1 VDEAVS
7 YETATEAEKDYASVL
22 ASAPRHAY
30 DGQCTYC
37 GHCKPCPAGID
48 IAMVNKLYDLA
59 SMQPEVPASVRAH
72 YEALERTASDCI
84 GWGGGAGRVCSPA
97 AAARPAVPSM
107 FPWQSGWRRPGRCLR
122 KGNKAVSLLD
132 TKRKLRKWELRG
144 FFCTAM
150 ILKFHA
156 SLLYFSMI
164 QCKSHQSLWLI
175 GHKQRDVQYITVQLL
190 QGIPAVNQEFW
201 ERHWTVLH
209 ETDDLRT
216 YSCNYFCP
224 LLTGIC
230 PKFPI
235 YSHIFC
241 TINIKNHHKQAER
254 MVKHS
259 FGVKFM

>member
-1 VDEAVS
+1 
-7 YETATEAEKDYASVL
+7 
-22 ASAPRHAY
+22 
-30 DGQCTYC
+30 
-37 GHCKPCPAGID
+37 
-48 IAMVNKLYDLA
+48 M
-59 SMQPEVPASVRAH
+59 
-72 YEALERTASDCI
+72 
-84 GWGGGAGRVCSPA
+84 
-97 AAARPAVPSM
+97 
-107 FPWQSGWRRPGRCLR
+107 R

-132 TKRKLRKWELRG
+132 TKRKLRKWELRV